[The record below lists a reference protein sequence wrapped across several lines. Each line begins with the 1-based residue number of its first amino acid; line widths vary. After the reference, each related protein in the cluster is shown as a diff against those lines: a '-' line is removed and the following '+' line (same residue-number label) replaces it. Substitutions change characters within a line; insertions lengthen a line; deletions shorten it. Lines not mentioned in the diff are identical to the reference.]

1 MKVQH
6 SIKIT
11 HPPPLPLTSRHRVL
25 DTRAHYIFLFDSRL
39 ILPGLHYIWKKMVN
53 VIFLR
58 EYARSGRYEII
69 TTPFPVPIVDVLVP
83 RRLDYWHNGKFQV
96 KITAYN

>member
-1 MKVQH
+1 
-6 SIKIT
+6 
-11 HPPPLPLTSRHRVL
+11 
-25 DTRAHYIFLFDSRL
+25 
-39 ILPGLHYIWKKMVN
+39 MVN

-58 EYARSGRYEII
+58 EYALSGRYEII

-96 KITAYN
+96 KITAYNKDLLNNNRESLLFYKSNVFFMYLPL